1 MLSRLIRNNLLSRE
15 SEPPSTRRVFVNQ
28 IFEIQANHSLPL
40 DKAELLDLL
49 AEDIVIPFHKHV
61 CPQCHNIPH
70 SKVSRLVWSVC
81 CSLLHPLLQDWLE
94 AAVKPGMAVLHRG
107 KRVKPFHHWEPIYIG
122 TNEEPLYDERLSWE
136 GRSDKMAQVSTAH

>member
-1 MLSRLIRNNLLSRE
+1 MALAHLFAASQDQPQPSRLGCGIWEPFGASVDVLL
-15 SEPPSTRRVFVNQ
+15 
-28 IFEIQANHSLPL
+28 
-40 DKAELLDLL
+40 ELLDLL

-94 AAVKPGMAVLHRG
+94 ASVKPGMAVLHRG